1 MRHSAIMAMMAAV
14 VTVLTLALTGCSDRE
29 KVAVYKPGDY
39 QGKTDAAPWNNPTY
53 NGDKAKWEG
62 DVRARGR
69 QQDESRRIG
78 G

>member
-1 MRHSAIMAMMAAV
+1 MRVILMA
-14 VTVLTLALTGCSDRE
+14 TLVLVLAGCGDRE
-29 KVAVYKPGDY
+29 KVVVYKQGEY
-39 QGKTDAAPWNNPTY
+39 QGKTDAAPWNNAIY

-62 DVRARGR
+62 DIRARGR

>member
-1 MRHSAIMAMMAAV
+1 MRLILMA
-14 VTVLTLALTGCSDRE
+14 TLVLVLAGCADRE
-29 KVAVYKPGDY
+29 KVVVYKQGEY
-39 QGKTDAAPWNNPTY
+39 QGKTDAAPWNNATY

-62 DVRARGR
+62 DIRARGR

>member
-1 MRHSAIMAMMAAV
+1 MRFFLMAAFV
-14 VTVLTLALTGCSDRE
+14 LALLGCGDRD

-39 QGKTDAAPWNNPTY
+39 QGKSDAAPWNNKTY

-69 QQDESRRIG
+69 LQDESRRIG